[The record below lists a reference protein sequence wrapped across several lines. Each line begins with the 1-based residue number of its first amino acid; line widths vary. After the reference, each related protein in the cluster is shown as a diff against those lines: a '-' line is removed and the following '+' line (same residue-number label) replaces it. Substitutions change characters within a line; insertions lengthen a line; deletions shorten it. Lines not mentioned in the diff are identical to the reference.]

1 MPATLTLAAAL
12 RTLYPREWETKNFDR
27 LLVHKATYDGVLAGK
42 PTADLERAWEPGL
55 DAFRKRRA
63 AVLLYP
69 E

>member
-1 MPATLTLAAAL
+1 
-12 RTLYPREWETKNFDR
+12 
-27 LLVHKATYDGVLAGK
+27 LAGK
-42 PTADLERAWEPGL
+42 AVAEVEREWGPGL